1 MNIKCPRCGNKN
13 TAPIMYGMPA
23 YDEELEQ
30 AIADHKIVLG
40 GCCISDSDPKYY
52 CFQCRKKFGTPS
64 ILKSKHGKEKY
75 EDIITSIRFSDGGF
89 FDGYPEIL
97 IKKENYSIMI
107 DARPG
112 FSLDGILHREMTE
125 KEWKRIIAQLYEKL
139 YIHEWKK
146 RYDNPFVLD
155 GEQWELEIHLSKG
168 RKRLYYGSNAYPAL
182 WEELKSVFRPFF
194 KEAGIKL

>member
-1 MNIKCPRCGNKN
+1 
-13 TAPIMYGMPA
+13 
-23 YDEELEQ
+23 
-30 AIADHKIVLG
+30 
-40 GCCISDSDPKYY
+40 
-52 CFQCRKKFGTPS
+52 
-64 ILKSKHGKEKY
+64 
-75 EDIITSIRFSDGGF
+75 
-89 FDGYPEIL
+89 
-97 IKKENYSIMI
+97 MI